1 MPRRSYRPN
10 RDHRQTTEDGD
21 PVSAR
26 NEGPE
31 VVRELSFHEVTCYR
45 WRQGIRWNESQAD
58 ETSQGTESG
67 ELAITQ
73 DGVRPDLGQDDSPGS
88 SQGEPL
94 SPDVVVVALML

>member
-1 MPRRSYRPN
+1 VPRRSYRPN
-10 RDHRQTTEDGD
+10 RDHRQEQRAEILLAQGMK
-21 PVSAR
+21 V
-26 NEGPE
+26 PE

-45 WRQGIRWNESQAD
+45 WRQGIRWNESQPD

-88 SQGEPL
+88 SQGGPL